1 MVDVLGG
8 YSPVRPAHVHG
19 RTALSA
25 LVAADRRDLISIT
38 PMLGTAAWYGDRD
51 LQLEVPRAWD
61 VVVDWP
67 TTPAPIGGV
76 GVRAGLARPIG
87 QPRLRELAAGRRRV
101 CIVVDDLTR
110 PTPVPEIL
118 PHVVAELAAAGL
130 EDSAISI
137 VIGSGTHG
145 PAKAG
150 FERKLGTETVDRFR
164 VLQHDDGRD
173 CVRVGTTSFGSP
185 VEANRAVV
193 QSDLVIGIG
202 GIYPQHTVG
211 FGGGAKIVLG
221 ILGRRSIER
230 LHYRH
235 ASVGGRS
242 DLESDFRRDIAE
254 MARLVGLE
262 VSINALVDARRR
274 LVWLGAGDPERC
286 FVEGRHLAASWFA
299 APLPGGADVVIANA
313 YPMDLSATFVRSKG
327 VVPLTYAAPHATRI
341 LIGAASEGLG
351 HHGLFPLEND
361 RRERMRQ
368 VARWA
373 RNARR
378 TEVARLVT
386 RRLVSVAPRALR
398 RRRPQAGPARP
409 PIIFHPT
416 SGGQGFPSTLGGM
429 QVIPDWGDIIALAED
444 RHLNLGR
451 GASPDAPIRAV
462 VYPCS
467 SLQVLA

>member
-1 MVDVLGG
+1 
-8 YSPVRPAHVHG
+8 
-19 RTALSA
+19 LSA
-25 LVAADRRDLISIT
+25 LAAADLRDMISIE
-38 PMLGTAAWYGDRD
+38 PALGTAAWYGDRD
-51 LQLEVPRAWD
+51 LILEVPRAWD
-61 VVVDWP
+61 VVVHWP
-67 TTPAPIGGV
+67 ATPAPLRDDD
-76 GVRAGLARPIG
+76 VRASLARPIG
-87 QPRLRELAAGRRRV
+87 QPRLAELAVGRRRV
-101 CIVVDDLTR
+101 SIVTDDLTR

-118 PHVVAELAAAGL
+118 PHVLAELAAAGVA
-130 EDSAISI
+130 DSAITI
-137 VIGSGTHG
+137 VVGSGTHG

-150 FERKLGTETVDRFR
+150 LERKLGAGIAGRFE
-164 VLQHDDGRD
+164 VLQHDDRRD
-173 CVRVGTTSFGSP
+173 CVRVGTTTFGSP

-193 QSDLVIGIG
+193 SSDLVVGLG

-235 ASVGGRS
+235 PSVGGRS
-242 DLESDFRRDIAE
+242 DVESDFRRDVTE
-254 MARLVGLE
+254 MARLVGLR

-286 FVEGRHLAASWFA
+286 FAEGRQLAASWFA
-299 APLPGGADVVIANA
+299 APSPGDADVVIANS
-313 YPMDLSATFVRSKG
+313 YPMDVSATFVKSKG
-327 VVPLTYAAPHATRI
+327 IVPLTYAAAHASRI

-361 RRERMRQ
+361 RNERMRQ

-378 TEVARLVT
+378 SQVAALLG
-386 RRLVSVAPRALR
+386 RRIARAPARVLAR
-398 RRRPQAGPARP
+398 RRAAPATPGRP
-409 PIIFHPT
+409 PILFHPT
-416 SGGQGFPSTLGGM
+416 TGGEGLSPAVGGM
-429 QVIPDWGDIIALAED
+429 RVVQDWADVIRIAEETQRNAP
-444 RHLNLGR
+444 GR
-451 GASPDAPIRAV
+451 GSTEAPLRTV